1 MRMRATLHCGL
12 GLNPN
17 LFISSVLLIK
27 NSTETFRRK
36 PTLDPSNPSHVVCF
50 VFFPFPAG
58 AYYPTQAQYQ
68 PSVPAAPVIMNP
80 AQQQP
85 APPPQQPAPPQQ
97 HKRERKQV
105 TSVRAPK
112 SK

>member
-17 LFISSVLLIK
+17 LFLSSVLLIK
-27 NSTETFRRK
+27 NSTETFRRE
-36 PTLDPSNPSHVVCF
+36 PTRDPSNSSHMSC
-50 VFFPFPAG
+50 VFFFFLFPAG

-80 AQQQP
+80 AQQQT

-97 HKRERKQV
+97 HKRERKPV
-105 TSVRAPK
+105 TSAR
-112 SK
+112 STR